1 MLSVNSTC
9 GGRKSITALSQ
20 SYDGHER
27 PVWWSRHIFHW
38 PLCIGSPNVYLNTV
52 ELSNARIRDRCV
64 RPRVFG
70 DAASHKEKSFTV
82 AVLFFCS
89 SKIKHE
95 SSKISAAVASLLI
108 WAALAT
114 QLSLPVAT
122 SGGKKTCLVRM
133 YQSGFENRKSEQSD
147 WIAGLALTRAS
158 AQFAAARLF
167 ALVCRS

>member
-64 RPRVFG
+64 RPRIFR

-82 AVLFFCS
+82 AVFFFCS
-89 SKIKHE
+89 SKIKHG

-122 SGGKKTCLVRM
+122 SGGKKPVWSGCTSQVLKTANLSNLIGLLDWHWLERRPSLLRPDCLR
-133 YQSGFENRKSEQSD
+133 
-147 WIAGLALTRAS
+147 
-158 AQFAAARLF
+158 
-167 ALVCRS
+167 